1 MLIILL
7 SYWVQV
13 TILKFKEI
21 MKSSPTCE
29 LGNHENNAGTNLF
42 EELQHTYLLSRNK
55 SINAMWLA
63 NKVQTE
69 LIIHWGEILSSVF
82 HCKTY

>member
-1 MLIILL
+1 MKESFVNFQVNVNNFTVLL
-7 SYWVQV
+7 GTSD
-13 TILKFKEI
+13 ILKFKEI

-55 SINAMWLA
+55 SINAM
-63 NKVQTE
+63 
-69 LIIHWGEILSSVF
+69 
-82 HCKTY
+82 